1 MTAAPSRPTA
11 FLRHPMT
18 RRIVA
23 IVLVASGI
31 GMSVWLLKQQP
42 VATQVTF
49 VMTDL
54 EVPHDG
60 GLLRFEDVT
69 RLRARFIDDDGR
81 DLASVSARGGAP
93 VLTPP
98 PVTLPPGLYTVQVEL
113 DLLAVKPAPG
123 RPPSPHRLHR
133 SVSLTLAG
141 DPAELRL

>member
-1 MTAAPSRPTA
+1 MTTVTSRPKA
-11 FLRHPMT
+11 LLRHPMT

-42 VATQVTF
+42 VATPITF
-49 VMTDL
+49 VMTGL
-54 EVPHDG
+54 EVPHEG

-69 RLRARFIDDDGR
+69 RLKARFIDDEGR
-81 DLASVSARGGAP
+81 DLASVSARGGAA

-113 DLLAVKPAPG
+113 ELLAVKPGPGSSPAP
-123 RPPSPHRLHR
+123 RRLRR
-133 SVSLTLAG
+133 SLSLTLAG
-141 DPAELRL
+141 EPAELRL